1 MCDKMLEDILSDTEE
16 RMNKTLSAFNSEL
29 GKIRTG
35 RASAALV
42 DHIMVDYYGAE
53 TPINQMATVSVPESR
68 TIVIQPWDTSAIS
81 DVEKAIMKSELG
93 INPSNDGKVIRL
105 GIPALT
111 EERRKELVKYV
122 AKIAEDFRVSI
133 RQVRHDVNHFVKEL
147 EKEEGLPE
155 DRVKKSLENIQKI
168 TDKFIQNI
176 NEILEK
182 KEQEILE
189 V

>member
-1 MCDKMLEDILSDTEE
+1 MCDKMLEDILSDTED
-16 RMNKTLSAFNSEL
+16 RMNKTLSAFTSEL

-68 TIVIQPWDTSAIS
+68 TIVIQPWDISAIS
-81 DVEKAIMKSELG
+81 EVEKAIMKSELG
-93 INPSNDGKVIRL
+93 ITPSNDGKVIRL

-111 EERRKELVKYV
+111 EDRRKELVKYV

-155 DRVKKSLENIQKI
+155 DRVKKELENIQKI

-176 NEILEK
+176 NEMLEK

>member
-1 MCDKMLEDILSDTEE
+1 MCDKMLDDVLNDTED

-35 RASAALV
+35 RASSALV

-53 TPINQMATVSVPESR
+53 TPINQLATVSVPESR
-68 TIVIQPWDTSAIS
+68 TIIIQPWDTSAIS
-81 DVEKAIMKSELG
+81 EVEKAIMKSELG

-111 EERRKELVKYV
+111 EDRRKELVKYV
-122 AKIAEDFRVSI
+122 AKIAEEYRVSI
-133 RQVRHDVNHFVKEL
+133 RQIRHDVNHFVKEL

-155 DRVKKSLENIQKI
+155 DPVKKNHDNVQKI
-168 TDKFIQNI
+168 TDKFIQSI
-176 NEILEK
+176 NEMLEK
-182 KEQEILE
+182 KEKEILE